1 MSKTILITGA
11 NGILGSNLIK
21 ELLEKDD
28 YKILALDLNKDK
40 LSTKFANYNNVF
52 IIDESDLEHN
62 NHKIDII
69 VNCGF
74 ARSKLGHALI
84 SSINF
89 AEKIFKFAN
98 IFQIPKII
106 NISSQ
111 SVYGSYRETYSKETD
126 TLDPIDNY
134 AIAKFTCEKLSTFYS
149 TPLTQITNVR
159 LASLIGPDFDERIVT
174 KLLNNAIR
182 DNLISLVGGT
192 QRFSFLD
199 IRDAVSGLIALIENS
214 SKNWKNIYN
223 LGTKENYTIID
234 LANYIANFVNK
245 THEGNVTISLS
256 KSEILQSILLDNS
269 LFCNDFNWQPKF
281 TIADSIRNIYESKY
295 C

>member
-1 MSKTILITGA
+1 MTKTILITGA
-11 NGILGSNLIK
+11 IGILGSNLIK
-21 ELLEKDD
+21 ELSTKDD

-40 LSTKFANYNNVF
+40 LRTKFANYNNVF
-52 IIDESDLEHN
+52 IIDESDLEN
-62 NHKIDII
+62 NKHKIDII

-98 IFQIPKII
+98 NFQIPKVI

-111 SVYGSYRETYSKETD
+111 SVYGSYREIYSKETD
-126 TLDPIDNY
+126 DLDPIDNY

-149 TPLTQITNVR
+149 TPLTQITNIR
-159 LASLIGPDFDERIVT
+159 LASLIGPEFDERIVT

-182 DNLISLVGGT
+182 DNLISLSGGT

-245 THEGNVTISLS
+245 ACEGNVKISLS

-281 TIADSIRNIYESKY
+281 TIEDSIRNIYESKY